1 MKTPIGMLAFLLA
14 LAGGTARAEM
24 LTGPE
29 IRASVSGARI
39 VGVNENESP
48 YTLWLRP
55 GGSMK
60 GILGKLKQFDDRGR
74 WWVEGDKLCL
84 HWELWLLG
92 KPTCYDVE
100 VSGDQITR
108 FNLEDRVIIRSTL
121 VR

>member
-1 MKTPIGMLAFLLA
+1 MLAFLMV
-14 LAGGTARAEM
+14 LAGANAQADM
-24 LTGPE
+24 LSGRE
-29 IRASVSGARI
+29 IRASLSGARI

-48 YTLWLRP
+48 YTILLRP

-74 WWVEGDKLCL
+74 WWVEGDQLCM

-108 FNLEDRVIIRSTL
+108 FNPEERVIIRSTL

>member
-1 MKTPIGMLAFLLA
+1 VRTAILVLVSLMA
-14 LAGGTARAEM
+14 LASGTAQADM
-24 LTGPE
+24 LTGRE

-48 YTLWLRP
+48 YTILLRP

-74 WWVEGDKLCL
+74 WWVEGDKLCM

-108 FNLEDRVIIRSTL
+108 FDLEERVIIRSTL